1 MVERTVIIKNAT
13 GLDLAPAGI
22 LCNVAMQFVSSVTFS
37 YEGGSA
43 NAKSI
48 LSILGSTLSC
58 GDAITLHCEGADEEE
73 AIATLSELIDSDFSE

>member
-1 MVERTVIIKNAT
+1 M
-13 GLDLAPAGI
+13 DLAPAGI

-73 AIATLSELIDSDFSE
+73 AIDTVARAIENGLEE